1 MNEAFN
7 KALKGLEQQLKQTKS
22 VKKLFDN
29 IDYLKHDGLE
39 NLTDEFYSQ
48 TLKTAPRNFKNKDG
62 RNRNDEYFALL
73 SLAEQ
78 NQSLLKDI
86 PYGVFLM
93 DDKTP
98 ILIIGQ
104 IIRVK
109 GSAEFM
115 KNDSVFCLGAIIFN
129 SIELWSRKDT
139 NWYVE
144 MYGRDIVLGDKTIKL
159 SLPRFLNYERRT
171 YSGWSYYGYEKD
183 IERKRLIKSK
193 LEEIIRYDNSYL
205 IGLKNEADEVQV
217 KTIEKSVRRYCERI
231 NKKAKDWKYELVSLK
246 TSGLSGD
253 FSGTLK
259 LEEME
264 DELYDLESD
273 LSEEEIKTNPRV
285 NNLKQKIE
293 EYEKERK
300 VFGNTL
306 CKVTNNSDEY
316 GYDDDTHFVIYF
328 AINSKRD
335 IMLMQFTPKTFESTE
350 KFNEDIISKL

>member
-62 RNRNDEYFALL
+62 RNKNDEYFALL

-78 NQSLLKDI
+78 NQLLFKDI

-115 KNDSVFCLGAIIFN
+115 KNDSVFCLGAIMFN
-129 SIELWSRKDT
+129 SSDYSQNFYIEHYGREVIVGNNDVLVRPPTFLNKEEISYGRWREYGYRKD
-139 NWYVE
+139 
-144 MYGRDIVLGDKTIKL
+144 IK
-159 SLPRFLNYERRT
+159 
-171 YSGWSYYGYEKD
+171 
-183 IERKRLIKSK
+183 RKKLLKSK
-193 LEEIIRYDNSYL
+193 LEEIFAYREMYL
-205 IGLKNEADEVQV
+205 EGLKNEADEVQV

-246 TSGLSGD
+246 TSRLSGD

-273 LSEEEIKTNPRV
+273 LSEEEINTNPRV